1 MTTATITDTQI
12 RNLRAE
18 AAAAGDLAQVNL
30 CDAALGLAEAWMVD
44 EAREQCAMAIAAAAD
59 ASDAGDAGDL
69 TTIPARFD
77 GGAGV
82 IRVGDRRCYVEG

>member
-59 ASDAGDAGDL
+59 ASDAGDL